1 LGIDEAGRGPVLG
14 DMVYACAYWAE
25 SLNAAL
31 SKAGFMGE
39 CPPPL
44 SSLHHTPTLH
54 LGLTYTAATH
64 PADSKQLTE
73 ARRRTLA
80 AKARAHP
87 DVGFVVLP
95 LTAPFISTSMLRRVP
110 YSLNAMSH
118 DAAIEMVREVQRRG
132 VTIAHVYVDTVGEPG
147 SYERKLTAAFRN
159 RVKFTV
165 SKKADSLFPVVS
177 AASILAKVARDA
189 VLPRWVFAEPFLAAR
204 FPPPGTDAAVSVLE
218 EADAAG
224 GGGEAGSGADS
235 EGEGEGDGDVVEEG
249 AAAAPAAKRRRGGVA
264 DGAEDGDASTAK
276 PKPTYPPFAKRLP
289 GWRLHPSHAGSGY
302 PGDAITKRWL
312 RETVEPL
319 FGWPDVMRF
328 SWGTAKELL
337 KEVAVEVDWGD
348 DDDDGTGAGGGSS
361 KRLTAFFGGGAGSGV
376 GGVSGGAGETLRASW
391 ARSRGITAVGAGAG
405 AGGVL

>member
-1 LGIDEAGRGPVLG
+1 
-14 DMVYACAYWAE
+14 
-25 SLNAAL
+25 
-31 SKAGFMGE
+31 
-39 CPPPL
+39 
-44 SSLHHTPTLH
+44 
-54 LGLTYTAATH
+54 
-64 PADSKQLTE
+64 LTE
-73 ARRRTLA
+73 AKRRTLA

-95 LTAPFISTSMLRRVP
+95 ITAPFISTSMLRRVP

-118 DAAIEMVREVQRRG
+118 DAAMEMVREVQRRG

-189 VLPRWVFAEPFLAAR
+189 VLPRWVFTEPFLAAR
-204 FPPPGTDAAVSVLE
+204 FPPPGTDAAVSVLD
-218 EADAAG
+218 EADEGDAAG
-224 GGGEAGSGADS
+224 GGGGRDAVVVGDDS
-235 EGEGEGDGDVVEEG
+235 DVEEGDDGGGG
-249 AAAAPAAKRRRGGVA
+249 AAAAPAAKRRRSGGDSDGEGA
-264 DGAEDGDASTAK
+264 DTAVEAGRKSK
-276 PKPTYPPFAKRLP
+276 PAFPPFAKRLP

-312 RETVEPL
+312 RDTVEPL

-337 KEVAVEVDWGD
+337 KEVAVDVDWGD
-348 DDDDGTGAGGGSS
+348 EDEGTGIGGSGGPGN
-361 KRLTAFFGGGAGSGV
+361 KRLTSFFGGG
-376 GGVSGGAGETLRASW
+376 SGGAS
-391 ARSRGITAVGAGAG
+391 G
-405 AGGVL
+405 AGGVCGGMGEPMRATWARARGIAAVGCGAAGSGGIL